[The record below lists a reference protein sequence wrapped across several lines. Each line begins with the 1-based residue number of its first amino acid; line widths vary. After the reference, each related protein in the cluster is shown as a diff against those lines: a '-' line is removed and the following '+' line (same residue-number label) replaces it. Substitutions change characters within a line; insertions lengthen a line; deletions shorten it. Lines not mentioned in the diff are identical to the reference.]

1 MLHSTVGRVTILKI
15 SGRIAVLVGWVNS
28 RVKKYL
34 NELIF
39 LRGQDYEVQIASQ
52 LYIIFKLT
60 SREQ

>member
-1 MLHSTVGRVTILKI
+1 VTILKI